1 MQAAVAK
8 NHDVIVENVECT
20 HADVLQYSDCVI
32 RVFEFYLRHLLG
44 FDNTITV

>member
-20 HADVLQYSDCVI
+20 HADVLQYSDCFI
-32 RVFEFYLRHLLG
+32 RVFEFTSDIY
-44 FDNTITV
+44 NTITV